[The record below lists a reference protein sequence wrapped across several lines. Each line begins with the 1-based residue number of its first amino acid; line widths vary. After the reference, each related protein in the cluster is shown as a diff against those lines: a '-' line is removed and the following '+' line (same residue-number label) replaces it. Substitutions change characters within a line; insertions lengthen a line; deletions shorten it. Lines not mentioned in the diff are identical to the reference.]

1 MFKNLKILQIM
12 NIEVTFGS
20 GKKVNASVN
29 NFEIKTDQS
38 PASGGEGSAPEPF
51 TLFMASI
58 ATCAGIY
65 VKSFCDQR
73 GIASDNIKLIQ
84 NSHFNQGKRLIDR
97 IDIEIQLPSDF
108 PDKYKEAVIKSANL
122 CTVKKHL
129 HNPPEIMVTTN

>member
-1 MFKNLKILQIM
+1 M
-12 NIEVTFGS
+12 NIEVMFGS
-20 GKKVNASVN
+20 GKKVNAYVN

-51 TLFMASI
+51 TLFLASI

-73 GIASDNIKLIQ
+73 GIPSEEIKLVQ
-84 NSHFNQGKRLIDR
+84 KSNFNPEKRLIDR
-97 IDIEIQLPSDF
+97 INIEIQLPPDF

-122 CTVKKHL
+122 CAVKKHL
-129 HNPPEIMVTTN
+129 HDPPEILVVTN

>member
-1 MFKNLKILQIM
+1 M

-20 GKKVNASVN
+20 GKKVNAFVN

-38 PASGGEGSAPEPF
+38 PAGGGEGSAPEPF
-51 TLFMASI
+51 TLFLASI

-73 GIASDNIKLIQ
+73 GIPSDKIKLIQ
-84 NSHFNQGKRLIDR
+84 NSSFNPEKRLIDR
-97 IDIEIQLPSDF
+97 INIEIQLPSDF
-108 PDKYKEAVIKSANL
+108 PEKYKEAVIKSANL

-129 HNPPEIMVTTN
+129 HDPPEIIVSAN